1 MPLESVEV
9 VNEVGLHATP
19 LAQFVTLARSF
30 PETTIQVR
38 RGEKEADGKSLF
50 GLLSLEAL
58 KGTVIEIITDGPR
71 AEEALEALIALVSS
85 GFQAHRG
92 TGR

>member
-1 MPLESVEV
+1 MPSRTVEV

-30 PETTIQVR
+30 PETVIRVR

-50 GLLSLEAL
+50 GLLALEAL
-58 KGTVIEIITDGPR
+58 KGTLIEINTAGPR
-71 AEEALEALIALVSS
+71 EEEALQALSTLVEN
-85 GFQAHRG
+85 GFQARQG
-92 TGR
+92 MV